1 MRVVWLFA
9 SVVLTCAVF
18 AQTSGT
24 SDHLQTQTKLA
35 QQMDEFVRA
44 RDFSGVVLVAR
55 NGQVLFQK
63 AYGSANREHGVANKL
78 DTKFRLGSVTK
89 QFTAMAIMI
98 LTERGKLSV
107 TDPICKYIENC
118 PTAWSAITIH
128 HLLTHTSGIPDF
140 TDFPDKDLRAPA
152 NDAVGNDG
160 AVSGQTSGVCA
171 G

>member
-1 MRVVWLFA
+1 
-9 SVVLTCAVF
+9 
-18 AQTSGT
+18 
-24 SDHLQTQTKLA
+24 LQTQTKLA
-35 QQMDEFVRA
+35 QQMDEFVLA

-107 TDPICKYIENC
+107 TDPICKYIDNC
-118 PTAWSAITIH
+118 PIQSVDKASPSAIRH
-128 HLLTHTSGIPDF
+128 DLSLQPPKQPDF
-140 TDFPDKDLRAPA
+140 GIMAWFW
-152 NDAVGNDG
+152 
-160 AVSGQTSGVCA
+160 SGQDASKTLVQISPGRIVQK
-171 G
+171 